1 MSPYFFLPVFW
12 EAGLDLG
19 FGNKIA
25 AFVCVCRIPLCRGSG
40 GFLLNAV
47 FLDLVAVITSF
58 SFIVGLLEPEVV
70 KL

>member
-1 MSPYFFLPVFW
+1 M
-12 EAGLDLG
+12 G